1 LRSEVEDQNLH
12 NRTQTGVSIQKN
24 HWWNVSLDKI
34 LIMEYM
40 IIESYIHGGP
50 MEERI
55 LELKAEVLKALA
67 QPTRLKILEL
77 LRNGERCICEIVPAI
92 NGEQSNISRH
102 ISLMQKSR
110 LVTTRKDGV
119 KVMVKVRDPKIF
131 EILDSVSLL
140 LKKQFQETRK
150 LIQKFA

>member
-1 LRSEVEDQNLH
+1 MED
-12 NRTQTGVSIQKN
+12 
-24 HWWNVSLDKI
+24 
-34 LIMEYM
+34 
-40 IIESYIHGGP
+40 
-50 MEERI
+50 RI

-102 ISLMQKSR
+102 ISLMQKSH

-140 LKKQFQETRK
+140 LKKQIQETGR

>member
-1 LRSEVEDQNLH
+1 
-12 NRTQTGVSIQKN
+12 
-24 HWWNVSLDKI
+24 
-34 LIMEYM
+34 
-40 IIESYIHGGP
+40 
-50 MEERI
+50 MEERV

-102 ISLMQKSR
+102 ISLMQKSH

-119 KVMVKVRDPKIF
+119 KVMVKVRDPRIYD
-131 EILDSVSLL
+131 ILDGIGLV
-140 LKKQFQETRK
+140 LKRQILETEK
-150 LIQKFA
+150 LVRQIV

>member
-1 LRSEVEDQNLH
+1 MD
-12 NRTQTGVSIQKN
+12 
-24 HWWNVSLDKI
+24 
-34 LIMEYM
+34 
-40 IIESYIHGGP
+40 
-50 MEERI
+50 ERI
-55 LELKAEVLKALA
+55 LELKAEVLKTLA
-67 QPTRLKILEL
+67 QPTRLKILEC
-77 LRNGERCICEIVPAI
+77 LRGGEKCICEIVPTI

-102 ISLMQKSR
+102 ISLMQKNN

-140 LKKQFQETRK
+140 LKKQIQETGK